1 MGLVTAPFR
10 GLLWVFEE
18 IAERAEKE
26 LYDEDAVKAELM
38 EIYRRLEAGSLSEEE
53 FNRREAELVER
64 LEKIDERKK
73 QRRRRVVR

>member
-18 IAERAEKE
+18 IADRAEKE

-64 LEKIDERKK
+64 LGKIDERKK

>member
-38 EIYRRLEAGSLSEEE
+38 EIYRKLEAGSLSEEE
-53 FNRREAELVER
+53 FNRLEAELVER

>member
-1 MGLVTAPFR
+1 MGLVTAPLR

-18 IAERAEKE
+18 IADRAEKE

-38 EIYRRLEAGSLSEEE
+38 EIYRKLEAGSLTEDD

-64 LEKIDERKK
+64 LQRIDERKTG
-73 QRRRRVVR
+73 RRGRAVR

>member
-18 IAERAEKE
+18 IADRAEKE
-26 LYDEDAVKAELM
+26 LYDEDAVKTELM
-38 EIYRRLEAGSLSEEE
+38 EIYRKLEAGSLTEDD

-64 LEKIDERKK
+64 LQRIDERKTG
-73 QRRRRVVR
+73 RRGRAVR

>member
-1 MGLVTAPFR
+1 MGLVTAPLR

-18 IAERAEKE
+18 IADRAEKE

-38 EIYRRLEAGSLSEEE
+38 EIYRTLEAGSLTEDD

-64 LEKIDERKK
+64 LQRIDERKTG
-73 QRRRRVVR
+73 RRGRAVR

>member
-38 EIYRRLEAGSLSEEE
+38 EIYRKLEAGSLSEAE

-64 LEKIDERKK
+64 LEKIDARKK